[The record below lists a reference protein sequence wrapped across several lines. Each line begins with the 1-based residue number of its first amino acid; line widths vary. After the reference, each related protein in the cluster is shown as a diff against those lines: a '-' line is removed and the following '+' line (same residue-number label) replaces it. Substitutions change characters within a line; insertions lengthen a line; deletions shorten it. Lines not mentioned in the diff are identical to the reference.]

1 MREKIEGITADF
13 YINRKPVDIEFFCPY
28 CGVRV
33 NVEWHYVN
41 EPESWSDDWGWVMC
55 PFCERDVKLGDYDIG

>member
-1 MREKIEGITADF
+1 MREKIKGITADF
-13 YINRKPVDIEFFCPY
+13 YINQSPTDIEFVCPY

-33 NVEWHYVN
+33 RVNWNYINV
-41 EPESWSDDWGWVMC
+41 PECWSDDWGWVEC

>member
-1 MREKIEGITADF
+1 MREKIKGITADF
-13 YINRKPVDIEFFCPY
+13 YINQKPVDIEFFCPY

-41 EPESWSDDWGWVMC
+41 VPECWSDDWGM
-55 PFCERDVKLGDYDIG
+55 G